1 MVTNHK
7 WSLPA
12 MDVSAERQGMGV
24 RVRDDG
30 RRERE
35 GKRKGGDIRDGGKM
49 VLSLGLG

>member
-1 MVTNHK
+1 MVTSSK

-12 MDVSAERQGMGV
+12 MNVNAERQGIGV

-35 GKRKGGDIRDGGKM
+35 GKRKGGDIRDRGKM